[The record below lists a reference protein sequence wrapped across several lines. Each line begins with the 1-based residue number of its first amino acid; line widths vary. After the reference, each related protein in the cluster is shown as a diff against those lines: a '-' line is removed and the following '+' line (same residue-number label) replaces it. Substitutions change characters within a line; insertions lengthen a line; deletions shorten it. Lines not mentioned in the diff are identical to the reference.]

1 MTQEKYLETIAAID
15 AEYEQK
21 KKKVA
26 EEYAFANNPYK
37 IGDVISDH
45 IGTIIIEKI
54 RFSFPFGSKYP
65 CCVYVGTQLKK
76 DGTPHKRQEHTNIF
90 QTNIV
95 KP

>member
-1 MTQEKYLETIAAID
+1 MTQQQYDAAINSLYT
-15 AEYEQK
+15 EYEQK

-76 DGTPHKRQEHTNIF
+76 DGTPHKRQEYTKIF